1 MTFREATKIA
11 LKEMGRSDADIRKFM
26 EAADFRYPMSG
37 TDKAMVLNP
46 GKCERDFI
54 EGLKE
59 MFRAIDCM
67 GEEERAK
74 VKAQADANLE
84 KLYKNN

>member
-1 MTFREATKIA
+1 
-11 LKEMGRSDADIRKFM
+11 M

-37 TDKAMVLNP
+37 TDNVMVLNP
-46 GKCERDFI
+46 GKSERDFI

-59 MFRAIDCM
+59 IFLAIDCM
-67 GEEERAK
+67 SDEERAK